1 MKVFLV
7 ALAILLVKGEGNEL
21 TSDEILSTAKV
32 PTEKEAEHSIDFM
45 LKKAGK
51 GKISQSDVTRETSW
65 SGAGVFDEKLRW
77 TKGIIPYKFSSDY
90 KGVDVSMI
98 YSSMKEWMEKT
109 CIKFE
114 PFNAATIAN
123 VGHENYIEFH
133 NDQGCW
139 SQVGMVGNGV
149 QWVSLQRPGCMY
161 HQVSLHELGHAIG
174 LHHEQCRLDR
184 DQYLNIHWENVWPNM
199 KYNFQ
204 RMLDTSN
211 YSIPYDYCSIMQY
224 GAWAFGMGSGFT
236 IVPKDI
242 TYIFTMGKSMHL
254 TFSDEK
260 VVNIMYKCDKE
271 CPKEKK
277 ASCKAPCFVNHKCE
291 CRCPDNECS
300 ERRTP
305 CQDSH
310 PNCPT
315 WAGWGECENNPGYMY
330 TNCPETCGV
339 CDTLINEISKDPPK
353 GRCNDYNEKCA
364 EWASWGECTKN
375 PNYMI
380 PSCTKSCGLCDGECV
395 DLHKG
400 TPGSDCEAWA
410 NSDECEVNP
419 VWMLKN
425 CKKSCKLC

>member
-1 MKVFLV
+1 MGVSPLIEVSCQKFFSPLNPKANMKVFLA

-32 PTEKEAEHSIDFM
+32 PTKKEAEHSIDFM

-149 QWVSLQRPGCMY
+149 QWVSLQR
-161 HQVSLHELGHAIG
+161 
-174 LHHEQCRLDR
+174 
-184 DQYLNIHWENVWPNM
+184 
-199 KYNFQ
+199 
-204 RMLDTSN
+204 MLDTSN

-224 GAWAFGMGSGFT
+224 GAWAFGMGSG
-236 IVPKDI
+236 
-242 TYIFTMGKSMHL
+242 
-254 TFSDEK
+254 
-260 VVNIMYKCDKE
+260 
-271 CPKEKK
+271 
-277 ASCKAPCFVNHKCE
+277 
-291 CRCPDNECS
+291 
-300 ERRTP
+300 
-305 CQDSH
+305 
-310 PNCPT
+310 
-315 WAGWGECENNPGYMY
+315 
-330 TNCPETCGV
+330 
-339 CDTLINEISKDPPK
+339 
-353 GRCNDYNEKCA
+353 
-364 EWASWGECTKN
+364 
-375 PNYMI
+375 
-380 PSCTKSCGLCDGECV
+380 
-395 DLHKG
+395 
-400 TPGSDCEAWA
+400 
-410 NSDECEVNP
+410 
-419 VWMLKN
+419 
-425 CKKSCKLC
+425 